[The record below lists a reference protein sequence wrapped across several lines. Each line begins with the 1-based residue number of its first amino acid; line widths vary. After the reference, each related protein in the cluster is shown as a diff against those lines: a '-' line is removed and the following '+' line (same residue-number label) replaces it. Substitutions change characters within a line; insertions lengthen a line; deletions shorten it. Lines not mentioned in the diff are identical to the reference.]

1 MPEVGRFHAS
11 ASAKFILQQFRMEMQ
26 LVFVIKWLQGWTEHT
41 RLKTIPFSEVD
52 GRTVREILPDGFQ
65 IVHSDL

>member
-1 MPEVGRFHAS
+1 MLPYPI
-11 ASAKFILQQFRMEMQ
+11 FILQQFRLEMQ
-26 LVFVIKWLQGWTEHT
+26 LVFVIKRLQGWTGHT

-52 GRTVREILPDGFQ
+52 GRAVREILPDGFQ